1 MKSDLF
7 LLVQN
12 EINILILDSGNW
24 ENTNCPE
31 NRDTGLERS
40 TNELVSQIMIALF
53 YASKSMK
60 MGWFYPVPWSIGLK
74 CLRVGSKKTIY
85 EVSSVNYL

>member
-1 MKSDLF
+1 MNCSKTSTCQTCCLKDGGAKMKSDLF

-31 NRDTGLERS
+31 NRDTGLIRS
-40 TNELVSQIMIALF
+40 LNELSSFWIALK
-53 YASKSMK
+53 AH
-60 MGWFYPVPWSIGLK
+60 
-74 CLRVGSKKTIY
+74 
-85 EVSSVNYL
+85 